1 MAERKRLIYFIVNT
15 ASGRGGN
22 KLLTE
27 NIKTIFT
34 TTQYKIILK
43 HSLKPKDIAVFA
55 EEAVRLFS
63 DIVVACGGDGTIR
76 EVAKHT
82 LKNKIKLGIIP
93 LGSGNSLAAN
103 LMIPKEKEGALK
115 LIKEGFYR
123 KIDVGYVNQH
133 LFLSN
138 MSLGLGAQLIFH
150 YSKTPMRRRK
160 GYFFALLKTL
170 FKPNIK
176 TKIKIK
182 FKDQQ
187 KLVSPA
193 IFFVSNSN
201 QIGYGLSLT
210 PEASLDDG
218 KLDIVCS
225 EESTFLSKLFLTYS
239 LLVKNKIKKACVW
252 RAQVVDFSIT
262 KTNDEPFLI
271 QIDGETLTINSN
283 VLLLSSL
290 TRTLNV
296 ITARH

>member
-1 MAERKRLIYFIVNT
+1 MGDQILNPWPEIFGPLGVGT
-15 ASGRGGN
+15 PASEWVVRSQNRGSRYLATRMWDPSEWVGDQIPN
-22 KLLTE
+22 PGTKSKKY
-27 NIKTIFT
+27 N
-34 TTQYKIILK
+34 IILK

-76 EVAKHT
+76 EVVKHT
-82 LKNKIKLGIIP
+82 IKNKIKLGIIP

-150 YSKTPMRRRK
+150 YSKTPMRQRK

-176 TKIKIK
+176 T
-182 FKDQQ
+182 
-187 KLVSPA
+187 
-193 IFFVSNSN
+193 
-201 QIGYGLSLT
+201 
-210 PEASLDDG
+210 
-218 KLDIVCS
+218 
-225 EESTFLSKLFLTYS
+225 
-239 LLVKNKIKKACVW
+239 
-252 RAQVVDFSIT
+252 
-262 KTNDEPFLI
+262 
-271 QIDGETLTINSN
+271 
-283 VLLLSSL
+283 
-290 TRTLNV
+290 
-296 ITARH
+296 

>member
-1 MAERKRLIYFIVNT
+1 MAGRKKLIYFIVNT

-22 KLLTE
+22 KLLIE
-27 NIKTIFT
+27 NIKTIFNPT
-34 TTQYKIILK
+34 KYNIILK

-76 EVAKHT
+76 EVVKHT
-82 LKNKIKLGIIP
+82 IKNKIKLGIIP

-103 LMIPKEKEGALK
+103 LMIPKEKDGALK

-150 YSKTPMRRRK
+150 YSKTPMRQRK

-187 KLVSPA
+187 KLVSPS
-193 IFFVSNSN
+193 IFFISNSN

-239 LLVKNKIKKACVW
+239 LLIKKKIRNSCVW
-252 RAQVVDFSIT
+252 RAQAVDFSIT
-262 KTNDEPFLI
+262 KTKGGPFLV
-271 QIDGETLTINSN
+271 QIDGEPFIINSN

-290 TRTLNV
+290 TRALKV
-296 ITARH
+296 ITARP

>member
-22 KLLTE
+22 KLLMD

-34 TTQYKIILK
+34 STQYNIILK

-82 LKNKIKLGIIP
+82 IKNKIKLGIIP
-93 LGSGNSLAAN
+93 LGSGNSLASN

-150 YSKTPMRRRK
+150 YSKTSMRRRK

-187 KLVSPA
+187 RLVSPA
-193 IFFVSNSN
+193 LFFVSNSN

-239 LLVKNKIKKACVW
+239 LLVKKKIKKSCVW

-262 KTNDEPFLI
+262 KTNEEPFLI
-271 QIDGETLTINSN
+271 QIDGEPLAINSN

>member
-1 MAERKRLIYFIVNT
+1 MAERKKLIYFIVNT

-22 KLLTE
+22 KLLIE
-27 NIKTIFT
+27 NLKTIFT
-34 TTQYKIILK
+34 PIKYSIILK
-43 HSLKPKDIAVFA
+43 HSLKSKDIVVFA

-82 LKNKIKLGIIP
+82 IKNKIKLGIIP

-182 FKDQQ
+182 IKDQQ
-187 KLVSPA
+187 KLVRPA

-218 KLDIVCS
+218 KLDIVCL

-239 LLVKNKIKKACVW
+239 LLVKKKIKKACVW

-262 KTNDEPFLI
+262 KTNEEPFLI
-271 QIDGETLTINSN
+271 QIDGEPLTINSN

-290 TRTLNV
+290 AQTLNV
-296 ITARH
+296 ITARP

>member
-22 KLLTE
+22 KLLIE

-34 TTQYKIILK
+34 PTQYNIILK

-82 LKNKIKLGIIP
+82 IKNKIKLGIIP

-239 LLVKNKIKKACVW
+239 LLVKKKIKKACVW

-262 KTNDEPFLI
+262 KTNEEPFLI
-271 QIDGETLTINSN
+271 QIDGEPLTINSN

-290 TRTLNV
+290 TQTLNV

>member
-1 MAERKRLIYFIVNT
+1 MVGRKKLIYFIVNT

-22 KLLTE
+22 KLLIE

-34 TTQYKIILK
+34 PIKYNIILK
-43 HSLKPKDIAVFA
+43 HTLKPKDIAVFA

-82 LKNKIKLGIIP
+82 IKNKIKLGIIP

-115 LIKEGFYR
+115 LIKKGFYR

-150 YSKTPMRRRK
+150 YSKTPMRQRK

-176 TKIKIK
+176 PKIQIK

-187 KLVSPA
+187 KLVSPS
-193 IFFVSNSN
+193 IFFISNSN

-210 PEASLDDG
+210 PDASLDDG

-239 LLVKNKIKKACVW
+239 LLIKKKIKNSCVW

-262 KTNDEPFLI
+262 KTNEEPFLI
-271 QIDGETLTINSN
+271 QIDGEPFTINSN
-283 VLLLSSL
+283 ALLLSSL
-290 TRTLNV
+290 TRVLKV
-296 ITARH
+296 ITARP

>member
-1 MAERKRLIYFIVNT
+1 MAERKKLIYFIVNT

-22 KLLTE
+22 KLLIE
-27 NIKTIFT
+27 NIKSIFT
-34 TTQYKIILK
+34 PIKYNVTLK
-43 HSLKPKDIAVFA
+43 HSLKPKDIAAFA

-82 LKNKIKLGIIP
+82 IKNKIKLGIIP
-93 LGSGNSLAAN
+93 LGSGNSLAAS
-103 LMIPKEKEGALK
+103 LMIPKEKERALK

-123 KIDVGYVNQH
+123 KIDVGYANQH

-150 YSKTPMRRRK
+150 YSKTPMRQRK

-176 TKIKIK
+176 TKFKIK
-182 FKDQQ
+182 FKDKQ
-187 KLVSPA
+187 KLVSPS
-193 IFFVSNSN
+193 IFFISNTN

-239 LLVKNKIKKACVW
+239 LLIKKKIKNSCVW
-252 RAQVVDFSIT
+252 RAQVVEFSIT
-262 KTNDEPFLI
+262 KTNEEPFFI
-271 QIDGETLTINSN
+271 QIDGEPFTINSN

-290 TRTLNV
+290 TRALKV
-296 ITARH
+296 ITARP

>member
-1 MAERKRLIYFIVNT
+1 MAERKKLIYFIVNT
-15 ASGRGGN
+15 ASGTGGN
-22 KLLTE
+22 KLLIE

-34 TTQYKIILK
+34 PIQYNIILK
-43 HSLKPKDIAVFA
+43 HSLKPKDIAIFA
-55 EEAVRLFS
+55 KEAVRFFS

-82 LKNKIKLGIIP
+82 IKNKIKLGIIP

-150 YSKTPMRRRK
+150 YSKNSRRGRK

-170 FKPNIK
+170 FKPNTK

-182 FKDQQ
+182 FKGRK
-187 KLVSPA
+187 KLINPV

-201 QIGYGLSLT
+201 QIGYGLSFT

-218 KLDIVCS
+218 MLDIVCS
-225 EESTFLSKLFLTYS
+225 EESAFLSKLFLIYS
-239 LLVKNKIKKACVW
+239 LLIKKKIKNSYVW
-252 RAQVVDFSIT
+252 RAQAVDFSIT
-262 KTNDEPFLI
+262 KTNEEPFLV
-271 QIDGETLTINSN
+271 QIDGESFTINSN

-290 TRTLNV
+290 TQSLKV
-296 ITARH
+296 ITLRP

>member
-22 KLLTE
+22 KLLIE

-34 TTQYKIILK
+34 PTQYKIILK